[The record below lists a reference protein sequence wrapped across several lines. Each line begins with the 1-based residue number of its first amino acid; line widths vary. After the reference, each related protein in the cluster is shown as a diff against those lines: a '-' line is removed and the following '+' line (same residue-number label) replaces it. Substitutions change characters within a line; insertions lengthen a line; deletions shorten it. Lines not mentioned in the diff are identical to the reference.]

1 MSKRKL
7 IDEQTIEN
15 FLASIAKS
23 FPIRE
28 SSDEQKLK
36 KVEAEI
42 KFINE
47 SAEYQAN
54 TSIEYGLA
62 EHKEQIKKEMEI
74 FERGISKITTKKDIT
89 DSDRRSLR
97 HLSVRMAISKK
108 ELEHITVVKPNY
120 KLK

>member
-15 FLASIAKS
+15 FLGTIAKS
-23 FPIRE
+23 FPIYE
-28 SSDEQKLK
+28 SGDEQKLK

-54 TSIEYGLA
+54 TSIEYGLS

-97 HLSVRMAISKK
+97 YLSVRMAISKK
-108 ELEHITVVKPNY
+108 ELENLIKFLNN
-120 KLK
+120 